1 MRQSK
6 TLIPTLK
13 ETPADAD
20 ATSHKWLLRAGYI
33 RQNFS
38 GVYSFYR

>member
-13 ETPADAD
+13 ETPADAE
-20 ATSHKWLLRAGYI
+20 AASHKWLLRAGFI
-33 RQNFS
+33 RQNIS
-38 GVYSFYR
+38 GVYTFYL